1 MIYKSAFIQDLT
13 GGGRNGGGEAAWE
26 AAEVSRQRGGGGGG
40 GGWGGV
46 GRGVRDLGEKNG
58 RSCAGRVM
66 PSA

>member
-1 MIYKSAFIQDLT
+1 MEVERPP
-13 GGGRNGGGEAAWE
+13 GRQLRCPGNGVGVGA
-26 AAEVSRQRGGGGGG
+26 

-66 PSA
+66 PSV